1 MDEGEGGGETDRL
14 AGRGSRQ
21 IKSRA
26 CLFHSN
32 ESKGATHESNRNREK
47 INDNDKKERREK
59 DTNKC
64 KWISRNKTNTFF
76 IIRKR

>member
-1 MDEGEGGGETDRL
+1 MREREEERQTDWQ
-14 AGRGSRQ
+14 AEVQ
-21 IKSRA
+21 DKSSQE
-26 CLFHSN
+26 LVYSIQN